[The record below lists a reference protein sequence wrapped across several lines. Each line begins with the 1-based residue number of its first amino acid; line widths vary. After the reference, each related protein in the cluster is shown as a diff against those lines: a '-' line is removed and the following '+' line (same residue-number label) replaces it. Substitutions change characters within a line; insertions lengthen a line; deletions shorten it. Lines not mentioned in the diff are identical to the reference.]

1 MEQLNLN
8 SQTDLK
14 NKLKTIKLS
23 NIWTSLFLIG
33 CALAI
38 TMTTFYIQPG
48 AMSRVLELIK
58 QQPLIL
64 VVNFIPPLIFIFL
77 FYFCTNNVFYSA
89 AITGGLFNL
98 LSLINRLKIIAR
110 DDPFVPRDVQLIQEA
125 LNTVSDLGVDLDLK
139 LVGLILLA
147 AVVCIVLGMIF
158 KSKKM
163 SKKTRM
169 IGIVL
174 CVVVMLLANKFI
186 YSSKN
191 VYYHKLHVSNRS
203 YVSRVYQE
211 LGFTYNFLYN
221 LNTYPVEK
229 PEGFSKSEVE
239 DWIEEYQGTDA
250 EEPSVKPHV
259 IVVMNE
265 AFSDIANDEKFAY
278 TEENS
283 PLKYFNALA
292 QDEHSIAGHIVVPG
306 FGGGTANTE
315 FDVLTGMQTNLLN
328 SVATSAF
335 RVVGKSINTIPRFLM
350 NNGYQSLYMHP
361 GESWFY
367 NRSSVYKY
375 FGISEQIFS
384 EAFTKAD
391 YKGNMVSDKVLTERF
406 LEQFEQRTSEEESR
420 PLFTYIT
427 SIQNHMSYTV
437 NKYGDL
443 PIEEVPTTQEIS
455 KEAKDFFSVYME
467 GVKDAD
473 QMLQDLKEY
482 FESIDEPVVLVFYG
496 DHLPNLGD
504 DYLSYKDLGLN
515 VGNDDTAEDVIN
527 TYSTPY
533 IIWANDAAA
542 EGIDFTAAKAALQL
556 PEDGR
561 ISANYLGAVLM
572 ELLGYEGQDAYYDFL
587 NDMRRE
593 IPVVW
598 KNYYKTTANGY
609 TQNLT
614 EDEAALVDK
623 MHKWEYYK
631 MKMEKVNTLAN
642 N

>member
-1 MEQLNLN
+1 MEQVNLN
-8 SQTDLK
+8 SHRSVK
-14 NKLKTIKLS
+14 NKLKTIKL
-23 NIWTSLFLIG
+23 NYMWASLFLIG
-33 CALAI
+33 CALVI

-48 AMSRVLELIK
+48 SMLRVLQLIE

-64 VVNFIPPLIFIFL
+64 VVNFIPVLLFIVL

-98 LSLINRLKIIAR
+98 LSFINRLKTIAR
-110 DDPFVPRDVQLIQEA
+110 DDPFVPRDVQLLQEA
-125 LNTVSDLGVDLDLK
+125 LNTVSDLGADLDLK
-139 LVGLILLA
+139 LMALIILA
-147 AVVCIVLGMIF
+147 AAVCIILGIIF
-158 KSKKM
+158 KTNRLSKKI
-163 SKKTRM
+163 RL
-169 IGIVL
+169 IGAVICVL
-174 CVVVMLLANKFI
+174 IMLLANKMI
-186 YSSKN
+186 YSSKD

-203 YVSRVYQE
+203 YISKVYSE

-221 LNTYPVEK
+221 LNTYPIEK
-229 PEGFSKSEVE
+229 PENFSKSEVE
-239 DWIEEYQGTDA
+239 SWIKEYTGTDA
-250 EEPSVKPHV
+250 EEPDVKPHV
-259 IVVMNE
+259 IIVMNE

-283 PLKYFNALA
+283 PLKYFNALTK
-292 QDEHSIAGHIVVPG
+292 DEHSISGHIVVPG

-315 FDVLTGMQTNLLN
+315 YDVLTGMQTNLLN

-335 RVVGKSINTIPRFLM
+335 RVVGRSINTIPRFLM
-350 NNGYQSLYMHP
+350 HNGYQSLYMHP
-361 GESWFY
+361 GQRWFY

-406 LEQFEQRTSEEESR
+406 LEQFKERTSGADSK

-443 PIEEVPTTQEIS
+443 PIEEVPVKKAIS
-455 KEAKDFFSVYME
+455 QEAKDFFSVYME

-473 QMLQDLKEY
+473 QMLEDLKEY

-504 DYLSYKDLGLN
+504 NYLSYKELGLN
-515 VGNDDTAEDVIN
+515 VGNDDTVENVIN

-542 EGIDFTAAKAALQL
+542 KAINFEEAKTKLQL
-556 PEDGR
+556 PADGR
-561 ISANYLGAVLM
+561 ISANYLGAALT

-593 IPVVW
+593 IPIVW
-598 KNYYKTTANGY
+598 KNYYETTETGY
-609 TQNLT
+609 TQELT
-614 EDEAALVDK
+614 EDQKALVDK

-631 MKMEKVNTLAN
+631 MKMEKVNME
-642 N
+642 